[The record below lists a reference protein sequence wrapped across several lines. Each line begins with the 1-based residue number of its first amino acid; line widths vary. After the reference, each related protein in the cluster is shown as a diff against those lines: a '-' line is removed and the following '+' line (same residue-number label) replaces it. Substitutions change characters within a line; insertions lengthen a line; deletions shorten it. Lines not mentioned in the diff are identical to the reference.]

1 MLDCDLNGSNAM
13 VEDAAGESLADG
25 KRNLKDQKQLD
36 SCAEGFGIG
45 RLSRLMSS
53 EATYTG
59 ELEDLYDKMLAKLD
73 GLSRLVEQTNAQV
86 LEKVRMLITIYL
98 CIKVLIFVLG
108 LRTVKIDGHFN
119 FI

>member
-108 LRTVKIDGHFN
+108 LRTVKINGHFN
-119 FI
+119 LI